1 MRRRKV
7 LVGLGGL
14 AVVVA
19 AGTVVLWPRAERV
32 TRENFDRIQIG
43 MSQADMEAILGPPGD
58 YRTGLGEAGVDRTG
72 LGEHGV
78 VVDMQNMYWV
88 PDDPDS
94 TLPNWGRNLANRPE
108 EPASW
113 ATWSSDSFEIVTH
126 FDHSGG
132 VAHLWG
138 YPRRTTQGPV
148 ANLLWRAKRQWHR
161 WFPE

>member
-1 MRRRKV
+1 MRKRTL
-7 LVGLGGL
+7 LVALAGLT
-14 AVVVA
+14 VVVA
-19 AGTVVLWPRAERV
+19 AGVVVLWPRASSRV
-32 TRENFDRIQIG
+32 TPENFDRIRKG
-43 MSQADMEAILGPPGD
+43 MTQQEVEAVLGPPGD

-78 VVDMQNMYWV
+78 VVDVQNMYWV

-94 TLPNWGRNLANRPE
+94 TLPNWGRNLATPE

-113 ATWSSDSFEIVTH
+113 ATWSTDSFEIVTH

-148 ANLLWRAKRQWHR
+148 ANLLWRLKRQWHR
-161 WFPE
+161 WFA